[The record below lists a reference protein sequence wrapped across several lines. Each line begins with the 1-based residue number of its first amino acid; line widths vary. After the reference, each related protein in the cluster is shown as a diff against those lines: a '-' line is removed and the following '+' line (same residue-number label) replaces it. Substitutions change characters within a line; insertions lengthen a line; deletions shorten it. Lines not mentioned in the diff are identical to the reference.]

1 MTGKEKWGAK
11 SGGSKPIKRRN
22 NHEHFVMIVLF
33 SYLSSIICCISCSKD
48 EINSS
53 IQANIEL
60 LSSHNLFF
68 NDAANLYELNFTTN
82 VDWEIQK
89 TSNDNWYSIQP
100 NSGTAGYHKIII
112 KVEPNN
118 NEDRTS
124 SFAIIAGTAKSKI
137 NIIQQKK
144 IDIIPSKERYTLEA
158 DETSFNLEIKAN
170 IDYNIN
176 SNASW
181 VTIADSKSLS
191 DGAYTIFV
199 QANISNNER
208 IAEIIISNNKYNI
221 TKTVTVRQF
230 ARFPKNNQLWYLSI
244 NGKIDPSE
252 IRGFNTNIKSNEFD
266 NDTGKGVITF
276 DDDLTTI
283 GNWAFNKNSYLGK
296 IWMPSSVTK
305 IGNYAFCDCYRL
317 NDIVLSSNITDI
329 GQGAFKG
336 CSLEKLEFPS
346 VINISESAFEECE
359 SLKSIYL
366 SDQIPCIQRYTF
378 KNCTDLE
385 EIKMGNNIKYIGYQ
399 AFSGCSTLSHII
411 LPSSLDSLGQYAFSE
426 CSKLTTVDIPNSVE
440 KFGGVIFQNCTSLK
454 SIKGKYV
461 SSDNRCIIKDSI
473 LLSIAPFG
481 LDKYTLPNEISVIP
495 EKMFY
500 NSTTIEELTIPQ
512 SVNQIDKNAF
522 EGCTSDLVIC
532 CDIEDC
538 IWETGFY
545 GGKFMKVKI
554 TGTVNRIAES
564 SFKEC
569 RKLQYVEIDEGV
581 SSIGF
586 NAFINCISLKSIN
599 LPSTINNIEARGF
612 DGCTGELIIN
622 CNVPDAK
629 DSQSSPFYWSDFSS
643 IVVGDHVEILGDYVF
658 CNNWRKKNLRKVS
671 LGRNIRKLGKYA
683 FSECSNLESLT
694 IYSNNPPIIDFKC
707 FDGISKSCILYVP
720 IGTIDNFSEWK
731 DYFYSI
737 VEMK

>member
-11 SGGSKPIKRRN
+11 SGESKPIKRRN

-346 VINISESAFEECE
+346 VINISESAFEE
-359 SLKSIYL
+359 
-366 SDQIPCIQRYTF
+366 
-378 KNCTDLE
+378 
-385 EIKMGNNIKYIGYQ
+385 
-399 AFSGCSTLSHII
+399 
-411 LPSSLDSLGQYAFSE
+411 
-426 CSKLTTVDIPNSVE
+426 
-440 KFGGVIFQNCTSLK
+440 
-454 SIKGKYV
+454 
-461 SSDNRCIIKDSI
+461 
-473 LLSIAPFG
+473 
-481 LDKYTLPNEISVIP
+481 
-495 EKMFY
+495 
-500 NSTTIEELTIPQ
+500 
-512 SVNQIDKNAF
+512 
-522 EGCTSDLVIC
+522 
-532 CDIEDC
+532 
-538 IWETGFY
+538 
-545 GGKFMKVKI
+545 
-554 TGTVNRIAES
+554 
-564 SFKEC
+564 
-569 RKLQYVEIDEGV
+569 
-581 SSIGF
+581 
-586 NAFINCISLKSIN
+586 
-599 LPSTINNIEARGF
+599 
-612 DGCTGELIIN
+612 
-622 CNVPDAK
+622 
-629 DSQSSPFYWSDFSS
+629 
-643 IVVGDHVEILGDYVF
+643 
-658 CNNWRKKNLRKVS
+658 
-671 LGRNIRKLGKYA
+671 
-683 FSECSNLESLT
+683 
-694 IYSNNPPIIDFKC
+694 
-707 FDGISKSCILYVP
+707 
-720 IGTIDNFSEWK
+720 
-731 DYFYSI
+731 
-737 VEMK
+737 